1 MCRSNAAAGRLLRE
15 HGVKTCTDVT
25 GFGITGH
32 LREMAGGIRT
42 RISLDLDTLPL
53 LVGALDCLRAGVAS
67 TMQPKNEAVLGQ
79 IDCADALRTHPS
91 FPLLFDPQTAG
102 GLLAAVPPAQ
112 ADACLAAL
120 HAAGY
125 CDSAVIGTVMSCAG
139 VGRLELGGD

>member
-1 MCRSNAAAGRLLRE
+1 
-15 HGVKTCTDVT
+15 
-25 GFGITGH
+25 
-32 LREMAGGIRT
+32 
-42 RISLDLDTLPL
+42 
-53 LVGALDCLRAGVAS
+53 
-67 TMQPKNEAVLGQ
+67 MQPKNEAVLGQ